1 MLKVVAIENYL
12 LNKSFMSRVEIK
24 TIWNQSST
32 ALSFV
37 KSKSIFSGINLELEL

>member
-24 TIWNQSST
+24 NILKPDSVCYHLLQ
-32 ALSFV
+32 
-37 KSKSIFSGINLELEL
+37 